1 MSFFTKFKKQN
12 GSITLFTIASMMF
25 FVIVLLGVFAISSSK
40 MQKQRS
46 DMEKI
51 QSGYQQRNVDDM
63 YNKYIEKHNNVVE

>member
-1 MSFFTKFKKQN
+1 MSFFIKFKKQK

-40 MQKQRS
+40 VQKQRS

-51 QSGYQQRNVDDM
+51 QSSYQQKNVDDM
-63 YNKYIEKHNNVVE
+63 YNKYIETHNVVE